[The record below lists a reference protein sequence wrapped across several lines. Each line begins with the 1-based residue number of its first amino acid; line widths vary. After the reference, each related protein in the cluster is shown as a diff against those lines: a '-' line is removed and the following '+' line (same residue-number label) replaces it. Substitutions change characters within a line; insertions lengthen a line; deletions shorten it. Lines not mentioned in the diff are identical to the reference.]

1 MSDTIIEWLLKK
13 DNPSV
18 RYSTLTTLSGKAQN
32 DPAVLEARKSI
43 MQQGVV
49 PEILAMQND
58 DGSWGTPDR
67 FYLDKYTGASW
78 TLLVLAELAAD
89 PADDRIKKACE
100 FILTH
105 SWNPDYGAFSHKES
119 AQSHTGLKGAVIP
132 CLTGNMVYALIKL
145 GYLDD
150 ERVRKAIEWICT
162 YQRADD
168 GIEKLPTGEIYKRYS
183 TACWGHHSCH
193 MGVAKAFK
201 ALTAIPADKR
211 DDAVAGKLLEF
222 SEYFLKHHI
231 YKSSHN
237 LVNIP
242 KPGWLKFGFPL
253 MYQTDALE
261 LLTIFAELRIHDDRL
276 EDAIEQV
283 VAKRSEEGNWKM
295 ENSYNGKMLV
305 DIEKKGAPSKWI
317 TLHARR
323 VLKEYR

>member
-1 MSDTIIEWLLKK
+1 MSDIIIEWLLQE

-18 RYSTLTTLSGKAQN
+18 RYSTLTTLLGNAEN
-32 DPAVLEARKSI
+32 DPIVLKVRKSI
-43 MQQGVV
+43 MDKGVV
-49 PEILAMQND
+49 PEILARQND
-58 DGSWGTPDR
+58 DGSWGTPNR

-89 PADDRIKKACE
+89 PADNRIAKACE
-100 FILTH
+100 FILSH
-105 SWNPDYGAFSHKES
+105 SRNPECGAFSHKES
-119 AQSHTGLKGAVIP
+119 AQSHTGLTGGVIP
-132 CLTGNMVYALIKL
+132 CLTGNMVYSLIRL

-150 ERVRKAIEWICT
+150 ERIQKAIEWICT

-168 GIEKLPTGEIYKRYS
+168 GIEELPSGEIHKRYS
-183 TACWGHHSCH
+183 TGCWGRHSCH

-201 ALTAIPADKR
+201 ALASIPQDKR
-211 DDAVAGKLLEF
+211 DDAVASKLLEF

-237 LVNIP
+237 LANIP

-261 LLTIFAELRIHDDRL
+261 LLTIFADLHIHDSRL
-276 EDAIEQV
+276 KDAIEQV
-283 VAKRSEEGNWKM
+283 VNKRLEEGYWNM

-317 TLHARR
+317 TLNARR